1 MMIRQNNVLTSFELD
16 ACRLS
21 PEGISEVCD
30 AIRMNSVLTSL
41 NLSYNTFE
49 GQSLNSLG
57 KNFITSRGYGVFG
70 GQLF

>member
-1 MMIRQNNVLTSFELD
+1 MIQENKVLTSLELD

-21 PEGISEVCD
+21 PESISEVCD

-41 NLSYNTFE
+41 NLSYSTFE
-49 GQSLNSLG
+49 GQSINSLG
-57 KNFITSRGYGVFG
+57 KNFITSGGYGVFG